1 MAEDFL
7 DAPEVGAAF
16 EQVRGRRV
24 AQAVRPDVGPAWH
37 GFQALVHRPAVVWAD
52 EPTGNLDSE
61 STEAVMALI
70 TRLNGG
76 GQTIVMVTH
85 NPAIAAA
92 AGRIVRMRDGRID
105 ARASA
110 GARSR

>member
-1 MAEDFL
+1 
-7 DAPEVGAAF
+7 
-16 EQVRGRRV
+16 
-24 AQAVRPDVGPAWH
+24 
-37 GFQALVHRPAVVWAD
+37 
-52 EPTGNLDSE
+52 
-61 STEAVMALI
+61 MALI
-70 TRLNGG
+70 TRLNGE

-110 GARSR
+110 GAPAAGSAGQIPGHVAEARIR